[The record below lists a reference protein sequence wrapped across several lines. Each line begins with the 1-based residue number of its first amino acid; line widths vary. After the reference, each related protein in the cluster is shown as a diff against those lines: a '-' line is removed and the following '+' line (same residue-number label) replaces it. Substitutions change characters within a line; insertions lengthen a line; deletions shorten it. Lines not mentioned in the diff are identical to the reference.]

1 MLKTLLVTMMTP
13 SAQTNALI
21 ATKIVTRTIVARNVH
36 EILDV
41 HATKD

>member
-1 MLKTLLVTMMTP
+1 MLKTLLVTMMTL
-13 SAQTNALI
+13 SAQTNGLI
-21 ATKIVTRTIVARNVH
+21 ATKIVTRTTVARNVL